1 VKAAVPTHSTF
12 HCSLLLSSYNP
23 VHKHARQVFFPYYH
37 TLFIFLFI
45 PDLFYRFLLYI
56 YIYITNLPSLL
67 QVFFSVFLLYIFHS
81 LPPHSLTISNPA
93 VAACALVLLVW
104 MGYSRHCRW
113 NDTACLSAHYSPW
126 FMKQFDAT

>member
-12 HCSLLLSSYNP
+12 HCSLLLSSYTP
-23 VHKHARQVFFPYYH
+23 VHKHVRQVFSPFLHPS
-37 TLFIFLFI
+37 FIFSFI
-45 PDLFYRFLLYI
+45 PDLFYRFLLHI
-56 YIYITNLPSLL
+56 SHSNLPSLL

-93 VAACALVLLVW
+93 VAACAVVLLVW
-104 MGYSRHCRW
+104 MVYSRHYRW